1 MHIMA
6 GNLIARSVHDL
17 TAAAWF
23 GGSLMGAVGL
33 NGATSEAKDPKE
45 RLRLSSDGW
54 ARWVPWEVAAVA
66 AHTIGGIGVIA
77 GNRRRLKKQRGA
89 GAATVVK
96 LLVTVAAAGVT
107 AYAGALGA
115 KVKQHENEGAAGA
128 VKPGKKSSA
137 ELASA
142 QQQLKLAQWAMPAL
156 TGVALILNAL
166 HGEQQRGLPGAL
178 DSSLRNKLH

>member
-1 MHIMA
+1 MSER
-6 GNLIARSVHDL
+6 NTFVRSLHDL
-17 TAAAWF
+17 GLAAWF

-54 ARWVPWEVAAVA
+54 ARWVPWEVAAVT

-77 GNRRRLKKQRGA
+77 GNRNRIQKQSGA
-89 GAATVVK
+89 GAATVAKFV
-96 LLVTVAAAGVT
+96 LTAAAAGST

-115 KVKQHENEGAAGA
+115 RVKKHEHEGADGA
-128 VKPGKKSSA
+128 VKPGKKSSP

-142 QQQLKLAQWAMPAL
+142 QQQLRVAQWVTPVL
-156 TGVALILNAL
+156 TGIALILNAL

-178 DSSLRNKLH
+178 DPGGQRQVS

>member
-1 MHIMA
+1 MSER
-6 GNLIARSVHDL
+6 NTFVRSLHDL
-17 TAAAWF
+17 GLAAWF

-33 NGATSEAKDPKE
+33 NGAASEAKDPRE

-54 ARWVPWEVAAVA
+54 GRWVPWEIAAVA

-77 GNRRRLKKQRGA
+77 GNRKRIQTQPGA
-89 GAATVVK
+89 GSATVVK
-96 LLVTVAAAGVT
+96 LLVTVAAAGAT

-128 VKPGKKSSA
+128 TDPGKNASP

-142 QQQLKLAQWAMPAL
+142 LKQLKIAQWAMPAL
-156 TGVALILNAL
+156 TGVALILNSL
-166 HGEQQRGLPGAL
+166 HGEQQRGLPGVL
-178 DSSLRNKLH
+178 DTGGKNK